1 MFFTHETFHLVWSAL
16 AYSSAKAHKSVK
28 FNKNRQTNEF
38 AAEFS
43 HYVG

>member
-1 MFFTHETFHLVWSAL
+1 MFFTHETSHLVLSAL

-28 FNKNRQTNEF
+28 YDENRQPNEF
-38 AAEFS
+38 TAEFS